1 MGGLTGIVLAARHP
15 ERFKRVV
22 LSNTAAL
29 IGSDA
34 IWTPRAAKAREEGG
48 MPALADAVLPRWFTA
63 GFMSAQPLMLSGI
76 RDVFRHTS
84 GEGYASNCE
93 AIRDADARD
102 EAKTIKA
109 PVLVIAGTHDQ
120 STTAAQGREL
130 AGYIAGSRYVELDAA
145 HLSNIEQADVYT
157 KTLLEFLGA

>member
-1 MGGLTGIVLAARHP
+1 MA
-15 ERFKRVV
+15 EE
-22 LSNTAAL
+22 TAAGPGL
-29 IGSDA
+29 ETVDEEIGLEIGCD
-34 IWTPRAAKAREEGG
+34 RK
-48 MPALADAVLPRWFTA
+48 
-63 GFMSAQPLMLSGI
+63 
-76 RDVFRHTS
+76 
-84 GEGYASNCE
+84 SNGE

-109 PVLVIAGTHDQ
+109 PVLVISGTHDQ